1 MHAGHVLNALWEGT
15 RKGIFNMAAEVLSL
29 LGKAG
34 KRLAGWRL
42 QELIYIQVWLILLEM
57 LPKISRSCE
66 TLLVKLARQ
75 GYSVWY
81 RVFV

>member
-42 QELIYIQVWLILLEM
+42 QELIYVQVM
-57 LPKISRSCE
+57 KQ
-66 TLLVKLARQ
+66 TGLVN
-75 GYSVWY
+75 
-81 RVFV
+81 FVRDVTKDQS